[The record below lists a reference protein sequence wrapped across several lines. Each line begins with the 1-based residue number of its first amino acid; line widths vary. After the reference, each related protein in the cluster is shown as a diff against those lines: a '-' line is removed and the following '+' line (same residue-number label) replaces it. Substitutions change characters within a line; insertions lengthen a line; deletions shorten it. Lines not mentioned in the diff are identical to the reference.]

1 MNTMLRKIASHYALV
16 NGRLERNI
24 IVEVEERTI
33 VNIEQT
39 SSLDNRAGVEFYPGV
54 LIAGMVNAHCHLELS
69 YLRGA
74 IAEGSGFAGF
84 AGAIGRVRN
93 NFTADE
99 RLRAASVADAR
110 MWEEGIEAV
119 ADIANDR
126 LIMPIKEQSP
136 IHYHTFIEF
145 FGLNNHDIESHRAMA
160 TGDNCSLTPHSTYSV
175 QDEPFRRI
183 CAEGEALSIHFLE
196 SEAEKALYN
205 NQGSLHD
212 WYERQGWLTDFL
224 HYGSPA
230 ERIIESIASDR
241 RVLLVHNV
249 EATPSDIS
257 LIESHFVDGASWV
270 LCPESNRFIS
280 RTEPPTEMLR
290 KMGTRIAIGTD
301 SLASARHL
309 SMVENMRLLGDIP
322 LDELLLWAT
331 RNGAEALGLGDRLG
345 DLRIGTESG
354 IVVIE
359 NADIHTMRL
368 TPETRSRRII

>member
-1 MNTMLRKIASHYALV
+1 MLRKIASHYALI

-24 IVEVEERTI
+24 IIEVEERTI

-39 SSLDNRAGVEFYPGV
+39 SSLDNRAGVEFYPGI
-54 LIAGMVNAHCHLELS
+54 LIAGMVNAHCHLELA

-93 NFTADE
+93 NFSTEE

-145 FGLNNHDIESHRAMA
+145 FGLNNHDIESYRKM
-160 TGDNCSLTPHSTYSV
+160 TSGDNCSLTPHSTYSV
-175 QDEPFRRI
+175 QDEPFRTI
-183 CAEGEALSIHFLE
+183 CAEGEAPLSLHFLE
-196 SEAEKALYN
+196 SDDEKALYEGY
-205 NQGSLHD
+205 GSLHD
-212 WYERQGWLTDFL
+212 WYGRQGWSTDFL

-230 ERIIESIASDR
+230 QRIIESIASDR
-241 RVLLVHNV
+241 RMLLVHNAK
-249 EATPSDIS
+249 ATEDDVATING
-257 LIESHFVDGASWV
+257 HFRNGAYWV

-280 RTEPPTEMLR
+280 RTEPPTAMLR
-290 KMGTRIAIGTD
+290 KMGAKIAIGTD

-331 RNGAEALGLGDRLG
+331 RNGAEALGLEDRLG
-345 DLRIGTESG
+345 DLRVGTAPG
-354 IVVIE
+354 IVLIE
-359 NADIHTMRL
+359 NADLHNMLL